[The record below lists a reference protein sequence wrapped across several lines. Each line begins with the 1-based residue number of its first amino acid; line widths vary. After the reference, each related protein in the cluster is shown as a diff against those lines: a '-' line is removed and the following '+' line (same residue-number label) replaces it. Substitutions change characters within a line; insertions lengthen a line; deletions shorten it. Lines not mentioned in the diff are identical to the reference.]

1 VKEIFKEG
9 ENMNKQKNNLLK
21 NDTADV
27 GIGTLIIF
35 IAMVLVAAVA
45 AAVLIQTSGILQQK
59 AQQTGKE
66 ATSEVTSN
74 LKIMSVIGNYTGTA
88 TNMSEFEVAI
98 ENAAGGSNIDFT
110 QVIINYVDS
119 TRTDTLNYSANA
131 TAGTNFSYT
140 EQRSVSTANQVLSPG
155 ELGIITIKPTTG
167 LALRGKATIQIIPE
181 TGTMVLKDLV
191 APTTWGGKTYIQL
204 FP

>member
-1 VKEIFKEG
+1 
-9 ENMNKQKNNLLK
+9 MNKQKNNLSR

-74 LKIMSVIGNYTGTA
+74 LKIMSVIGNYTNN
-88 TNMSEFEVAI
+88 TNMTEFEVAI
-98 ENAAGGSNIDFT
+98 ENAAGGSNIDFQ
-110 QVIINYVDS
+110 QVVINYIDS
-119 TRTDTLNYSANA
+119 GRTDTLNYSATA
-131 TAGTNFSYT
+131 TAGTNFSYV
-140 EQRSVSTANQVLSPG
+140 EQRSVSDANQVLSPG
-155 ELGIITIKPTTG
+155 ELGIITIKPTNG
-167 LALRGKATIQIIPE
+167 LDLRGKATIQIIPE
-181 TGTMVLKDLV
+181 TGTMVLKDVV

>member
-1 VKEIFKEG
+1 MIKP
-9 ENMNKQKNNLLK
+9 KNSILK

-66 ATSEVTSN
+66 AATEVASN
-74 LKIMSVIGNYTGTA
+74 LKIVSVIGNLNTTSDKIGNFTIA
-88 TNMSEFEVAI
+88 L
-98 ENAAGGSNIDFT
+98 ENAAGGSNIDFQ
-110 QVIINYVDS
+110 QVIINYIDNR
-119 TRTDTLNYSANA
+119 TTDTMNYTTGNASA
-131 TAGTNFSYT
+131 TAFLYV
-140 EQRSVSTANQVLSPG
+140 EQRFVTNNSVLSPG
-155 ELGIITIKPTTG
+155 ELGIVTVRPTYELG
-167 LALRGKATIQIIPE
+167 LREKGTFQIIPE
-181 TGTMVLKDLV
+181 TGTMVIKEVV
-191 APTTWGGKTYIQL
+191 APTTWGTKEYIQL

>member
-9 ENMNKQKNNLLK
+9 ENMTKQKNNIIR

-66 ATSEVTSN
+66 ATAEVTSN
-74 LKIMSVIGNYTGTA
+74 LKIMSVIGQYNQIS
-88 TNMSEFEVAI
+88 NMTTFEVAI
-98 ENAAGGSNIDFT
+98 ENAAGGSNIDFQ
-110 QVIINYVDS
+110 QVVINYIDS
-119 TRTDTLNYSANA
+119 SRTDTLSYSATA
-131 TAGTNFSYT
+131 TLGTKFKYS
-140 EQRSVSTANQVLSPG
+140 EQRNVSTSNLVLSPG
-155 ELGIITIKPTTG
+155 ELGIITIIPTNG
-167 LALRGKATIQIIPE
+167 LGLREKATIQIVPE
-181 TGTMVLKDLV
+181 TGTMVLKDIV

>member
-1 VKEIFKEG
+1 
-9 ENMNKQKNNLLK
+9 MNKQKNNLLK

-74 LKIMSVIGNYTGTA
+74 LKIMSVIGNYTGT
-88 TNMSEFEVAI
+88 NMTEFEVAI

-119 TRTDTLNYSANA
+119 TQTDTLNYSA
-131 TAGTNFSYT
+131 TAGAGTYFSYV

-155 ELGIITIKPTTG
+155 ELGIITILPTTG

-181 TGTMVLKDLV
+181 TGTMVLKDVV

>member
-9 ENMNKQKNNLLK
+9 ENMNKQKNNLII

-74 LKIMSVIGNYTGTA
+74 LKIMSVIGTKGTD
-88 TNMSEFEVAI
+88 NMTSFEVAI
-98 ENAAGGSNIDFT
+98 ENAAGGSNIDFQ
-110 QVIINYVDS
+110 QVVINYIDS
-119 TRTDTLNYSANA
+119 SRTDTLIYSGTASLGA
-131 TAGTNFSYT
+131 TFSYT
-140 EQRSVSTANQVLSPG
+140 EQRNVSAANQVLSPG
-155 ELGIITIKPTTG
+155 ELGIITILPTNG
-167 LALRGKATIQIIPE
+167 LDLRGKATIQIVPE
-181 TGTMVLKDLV
+181 TGTMVLKDIV
-191 APTTWGGKTYIQL
+191 APTTWGGKTYLQL

>member
-1 VKEIFKEG
+1 MKEIFKEG
-9 ENMNKQKNNLLK
+9 ENMNKQKNNLSR

-74 LKIMSVIGNYTGTA
+74 LKIMSVIGNYTGT
-88 TNMSEFEVAI
+88 NMTEFEVAI
-98 ENAAGGSNIDFT
+98 ENAAGGSNIDFK
-110 QVIINYVDS
+110 QVVINYIDS
-119 TRTDTLNYSANA
+119 GRTDTLNYSANA
-131 TAGTNFSYT
+131 TAGKNFSYV

-167 LALRGKATIQIIPE
+167 LGLRGKATIQIVPE
-181 TGTMVLKDLV
+181 TGTMVLKDIV